1 MFFKLTVAMVA
12 IAAALVPARAE
23 THTVTFTNNCGY
35 GTPYLRAQN
44 GDVLS
49 TGGAYT
55 IDEALIGAI
64 AYLQTGDCGANGEN
78 CIIVETT
85 LENGYSSTDLSLIPP
100 YVHQATSLLLMNF
113 SYYNGCDGAGA
124 DCTSADCTDA
134 FHESDQTWV
143 QVGCPV
149 DNCDLAITFCD

>member
-23 THTVTFTNNCGY
+23 THTVTFTNDCGY

-49 TGGAYT
+49 TGDAYT
-55 IDEALIGAI
+55 INGPLIGAI
-64 AYLQTGDCGANGEN
+64 AYLQTGSDCGANGEN

-100 YVHQATSLLLMNF
+100 HAFQVTTGF
-113 SYYNGCDGAGA
+113 GYYNGCDKTGA